1 MENIRFFSVTH
12 WVIVYYYIYRE
23 QILNMNT
30 KISFF
35 IQVFFTLSGES
46 LPPGVPDSDPDHCKV
61 PALLVFG
68 GPKQLLDENVF
79 KS

>member
-23 QILNMNT
+23 QILNMNK
-30 KISFF
+30 KITFF
-35 IQVFFTLSGES
+35 IQVFCTLSGES

-61 PALLVFG
+61 PAL
-68 GPKQLLDENVF
+68 
-79 KS
+79 

>member
-1 MENIRFFSVTH
+1 
-12 WVIVYYYIYRE
+12 
-23 QILNMNT
+23 MNK

-35 IQVFFTLSGES
+35 IQVFCTLSGES

-68 GPKQLLDENVF
+68 GPKQLLDGNVF